1 MQLPLNLL
9 KELNFAF
16 PDILTAVFMTIL
28 ILYRTF
34 SKTPKHIF
42 KLSYFFAIYCL
53 IVNFVY
59 TGVPNN
65 NFSLSLFIY
74 NQGLQSVKL
83 ILFVFILLFFWISNF
98 SKQAS
103 AEFYIF
109 IWGFVNAVS
118 LCLTSNNFLCLL
130 VGLELYTFS
139 LVFILLNSTNEPFE
153 NLKKC
158 AIRFL
163 LVSSVMSTIF
173 LFGCSLLYSQFGS
186 LSYQKIFL
194 NKNFESITG
203 TVLILLYILFKF
215 GLVPFHTWLLD
226 VYEKASFL
234 IVMFLD
240 AIWKLFLIFIFFKI
254 FSLFTVNK
262 FYDFQLLIETIAIMS
277 MIFGAIVP
285 IFQNN
290 INKFIATS
298 SIGHLGFIFSVFAII
313 NSLNQATDVICY
325 LIYYSISSLCFFTGI
340 LFINKHQQIKT
351 FSDISGIINTSP
363 LLGVLLLLSMFSMAG
378 IPPFGNFIA
387 KLHIFE
393 FFLQSKSYLLLVVSG
408 VYSVLS
414 ILYTAKLS
422 RFFFTKTNN
431 PIFIETSRFI
441 YLSPVI
447 TLISFSLF
455 YSQIEALFSKIISLM

>member
-28 ILYRTF
+28 ILYKSF
-34 SKTPKHIF
+34 SKTSKHIF

-53 IVNFVY
+53 IVNLVY
-59 TGVPNN
+59 ISVPSN
-65 NFSLSLFIY
+65 NFNSALFIY
-74 NQGLQSVKL
+74 NQGLQSIKL
-83 ILFVFILLFFWISNF
+83 ILFVFTLLVFGISNF

-103 AEFYIF
+103 KNFYIF
-109 IWGFVNAVS
+109 IWGFVNAIS
-118 LCLTSNNFLCLL
+118 LCLTSNNFLCLFI
-130 VGLELYTFS
+130 GLELYTFS
-139 LVFILLNSTNEPFE
+139 LVFILLNNQNEPFE

-163 LVSSVMSTIF
+163 LVSSVMSAIF

-186 LSYQKIFL
+186 LSYQKIL
-194 NKNFESITG
+194 LDKNFESITG
-203 TVLILLYILFKF
+203 IVLILLYILFKF

-226 VYEKASFL
+226 VYGKSSFL

-240 AIWKLFLIFIFFKI
+240 SIWKLFLTFIFLKI

-262 FYDFQLLIETIAIMS
+262 FFDFQLLVEIIAIIS
-277 MIFGAIVP
+277 MIFGVIVP

-313 NSLNQATDVICY
+313 KSLNEATNIACY
-325 LIYYSISSLCFFTGI
+325 LLYYSISSICFFIGI
-340 LFINKHQQIKT
+340 LLINKHQSIKN
-351 FSDISGIINTSP
+351 FSDLSGIINTTP
-363 LLGVLLLLSMFSMAG
+363 LLGILLLLSMFSMIG

-387 KLHIFE
+387 KLHIFK
-393 FFLQSKSYLLLVVSG
+393 FFLQSKSYLLLTVSG
-408 VYSVLS
+408 IYSVLS

-422 RFFFTKTNN
+422 RFFFMKTNN
-431 PIFIETSRFI
+431 PIFIETSRSI
-441 YLSPVI
+441 YVFSVI
-447 TLISFSLF
+447 ILLSFSLF
-455 YSQIEALFSKIISLM
+455 YYQIEKLFSSIIPLM